1 MLFAESARLKRHVTT
16 LLIQDGVLQSRAP
29 DPKAF
34 IWIFR
39 LQHDPD
45 FHPWHGTDYSGIT
58 KEAFESVTVGDFP
71 ESVIPESLKQVGWT
85 TGRLFSAYR
94 EHGRVIAEYHEAVRE
109 NRDAGMLATLLEGLT
124 AVTEVQLCGW
134 HDDAR
139 KTFVNTPSVKIRILQ
154 PNILEYAG
162 GRALDRFLRAAA
174 ATKTA
179 IRNLSTLVLGDEDF
193 FHRADIFSTLDPSVV
208 TASLPALQILTSLTL
223 PLVTSQRFLAQGP
236 SSRGPYDS
244 SRQNTDLLLICG
256 LRKLRHLR
264 IYTKEN
270 KGPSP
275 VELSPI
281 MDAISSSDLSCIDLE
296 FCSLT
301 LPSMENFLRRHSGT
315 LKTMRLNSV
324 ILMQAH
330 FETMF
335 TLIRD
340 IAQLDEMVISGT
352 LTEKST
358 HMVSHYP
365 SGCLASEAS
374 GIKAR
379 HEAARREI
387 GRFATGDRKDFPRE
401 LLDVDSMEIDDI
413 YRTEYNFR
421 ETFQHCVCVIGENF
435 VSRTS
440 EESSKILAEKVAMYT
455 DEELGEADLDSEY
468 EFF

>member
-1 MLFAESARLKRHVTT
+1 MFAESARLKKHVTT
-16 LLIQDGVLQSRAP
+16 LLIQDGVLQYRAP
-29 DPKAF
+29 KPRVF

-39 LQHDPD
+39 VQHEPG
-45 FHPWHGTDYSGIT
+45 FNLGHGIEYSGIT
-58 KEAFESVTVGDFP
+58 KEDFESVTVADFP
-71 ESVIPESLKQVGWT
+71 ESVIPRILKQLGWT
-85 TGRLFSAYR
+85 PERLFAAYR
-94 EHGRVIAEYHEAVRE
+94 EHGRIIAEYHEAVRE
-109 NRDAGMLATLLEGLT
+109 NKDAEMLATLLEGLP
-124 AVTEVQLCGW
+124 AVTEVRLCGW

-139 KTFVNTPSVKIRILQ
+139 KKFVNTPSVNIRILQ
-154 PNILEYAG
+154 PNILEYGG

-179 IRNLSTLVLGDEDF
+179 IPNLSTLVLGDEDF

-208 TASLPALQILTSLTL
+208 TASLPALQTLTSLAL
-223 PLVTSQRFLAQGP
+223 PLVTCQRFLAQGP

-244 SRQNTDLLLICG
+244 GRQDTDLLLICG
-256 LRKLRHLR
+256 LPKLRHLR
-264 IYTKEN
+264 IYAKEH

-281 MDAISSSDLSCIDLE
+281 MDAISSSHLSSIDLE
-296 FCSLT
+296 FCSFT

-315 LKTMRLNSV
+315 LKTMRLNRV
-324 ILMQAH
+324 ILIQAH

-340 IAQLDEMVISGT
+340 VAQLDEMVISGT
-352 LTEKST
+352 LVEKST
-358 HMVSHYP
+358 PKVSHYP
-365 SGCLASEAS
+365 AGCLASEAA

-379 HEAARREI
+379 QDAARREI
-387 GRFATGDRKDFPRE
+387 ARFAIGKRKDFPRE

-413 YRTEYNFR
+413 YRTEYSFR
-421 ETFQHCVCVIGENF
+421 GGFQNCVCVIGENF

-440 EESSKILAEKVAMYT
+440 EERRRILAEKMEMYT